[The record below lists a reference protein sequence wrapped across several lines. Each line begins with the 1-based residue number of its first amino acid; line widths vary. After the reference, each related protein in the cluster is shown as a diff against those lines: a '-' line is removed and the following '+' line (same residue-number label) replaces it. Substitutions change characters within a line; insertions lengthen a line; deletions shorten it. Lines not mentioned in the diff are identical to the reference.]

1 MENQQA
7 KKYIKIFG
15 RIISWIFLISVLCRI
30 FLRDYYAREDHDS
43 VFLIL
48 FCLGIVYLIL
58 LFKFDKERFIEE
70 VKPRVSQI
78 KKYWPELLV
87 FVLMGV
93 FIFFYNRNLN

>member
-78 KKYWPELLV
+78 KKILARII
-87 FVLMGV
+87 G
-93 FIFFYNRNLN
+93 ICTNGGFYLFL